1 MECHYKLNEY
11 PEAIESSRKLRSLD
25 RISNEQLIK
34 SYYIAGKSE
43 LEMENLTKAKQ
54 ELESTV
60 ELSQGAFGAE
70 AKYLLATI
78 AFKQGELKKV
88 EDVVVELAGQYP
100 SYEYWKAKGF
110 LLLSDVYVSLGNIF
124 QAKETLQSII
134 QYYPDKD
141 LKEIAI
147 EKLNDIEKKE

>member
-1 MECHYKLNEY
+1 
-11 PEAIESSRKLRSLD
+11 
-25 RISNEQLIK
+25 LIK

-110 LLLSDVYVSLGNIF
+110 LLLSDVYVSLGNNF

>member
-1 MECHYKLNEY
+1 
-11 PEAIESSRKLRSLD
+11 
-25 RISNEQLIK
+25 
-34 SYYIAGKSE
+34 
-43 LEMENLTKAKQ
+43 MENLTKAKQ